1 MLIQKIFLNGLGLNA
16 GELNDFSTH
25 ISNYY
30 KNSQGLLIIV
40 HINLRNYYF
49 MHKDPELMKNIK
61 EYSLPVLDGI
71 GMKFAVMLKKK
82 IIVKDLNGTDLFPL
96 VMNSFDNER
105 KRIFLIGG
113 TEEIMRKTVESIR
126 NNYSSITISGYH
138 NGFFSEDEEEDI
150 IDSINQA
157 DTEILLLSMSF
168 PLEEQF
174 AFRNREKLKVKMV
187 WNLGGLFDILSGKKR
202 RAPLLLRK
210 IRLEWLYRFLK
221 EPGRM
226 FHRNTVAA
234 FWSISHILLND
245 DKQI

>member
-1 MLIQKIFLNGLGLNA
+1 MLIQKIFLDGLGLHA
-16 GELNDFSTH
+16 GELNDFSAH
-25 ISNYY
+25 ISNYH
-30 KNSQGLLIIV
+30 KISQELLIIV

-49 MHKDPELMKNIK
+49 MHKDTELMKNIK

-71 GMKFAVMLKKK
+71 GMKFAIMLKKK
-82 IIVKDLNGTDLFPL
+82 ILVNDLNGTDLFPL
-96 VMNSFDNER
+96 VMKSFDNAE
-105 KRIFLIGG
+105 KKIFLIGG
-113 TEEIMRKTVESIR
+113 TKDVLMKTVESIR
-126 NNYSSITISGYH
+126 NNYRRITISGYH
-138 NGFFSEDEEEDI
+138 NGFFREIEEESIVDR
-150 IDSINQA
+150 INQSGA
-157 DTEILLLSMSF
+157 EVLLLSMSF

-187 WNLGGLFDILSGKKR
+187 WNLGGLFDFLSGEKR
-202 RAPLLLRK
+202 RAPLILRK
-210 IRLEWLYRFLK
+210 TRLEWLYRFLK